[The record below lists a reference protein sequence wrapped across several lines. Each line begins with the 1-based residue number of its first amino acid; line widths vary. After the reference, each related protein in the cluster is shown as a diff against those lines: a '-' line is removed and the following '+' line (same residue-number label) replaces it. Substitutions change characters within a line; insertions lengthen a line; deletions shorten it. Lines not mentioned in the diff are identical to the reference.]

1 MPQSAVVI
9 EDEADIR
16 SLISLVLESAG
27 YAVHAAD
34 NGVDGVELVRRVSP
48 EVVTLDISMPGI
60 DGYETARRIRRF
72 SATHI
77 IMITAFVQESDA
89 QEGLDAGADE
99 YLRKPFRPRELR
111 ARIEAL
117 ATSRRPD

>member
-1 MPQSAVVI
+1 MARRAVVI

-27 YAVHAAD
+27 YLVQTAD
-34 NGVDGVELVRRVSP
+34 NGVDGVELVRTSEP
-48 EVVTLDISMPGI
+48 DVVTLDISMPGI
-60 DGYETARRIRRF
+60 DGYETARRIRAF
-72 SATHI
+72 SSTHI
-77 IMITAFVQESDA
+77 IMITAFVQEADA
-89 QEGLDAGADE
+89 QAGIEAGADE

-117 ATSRRPD
+117 SAAHRPD

>member
-27 YAVHAAD
+27 YNVHAAD
-34 NGVDGVELVRRVSP
+34 NGLDGVELVRRVSP

-72 SATHI
+72 SDTHI

-117 ATSRRPD
+117 TTTRRPE

>member
-27 YAVHAAD
+27 YSVHTAD
-34 NGVDGVELVRRVSP
+34 NGVDGVEVVRRVEP

-60 DGYETARRIRRF
+60 DGYETARRIRTF
-72 SATHI
+72 SRTHI

-89 QEGLDAGADE
+89 QQGLDAGADE

-117 ATSRRPD
+117 STARRPE